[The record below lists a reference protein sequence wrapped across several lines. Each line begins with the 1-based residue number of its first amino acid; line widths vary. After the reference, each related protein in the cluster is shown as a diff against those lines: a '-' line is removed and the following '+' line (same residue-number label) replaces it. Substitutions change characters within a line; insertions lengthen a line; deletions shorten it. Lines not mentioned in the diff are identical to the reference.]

1 MWLKSLIQPRQ
12 SNEIVIKLD
21 ISLAKCH
28 FDLSKLFQGMKT
40 MRRGSVSGISKQARN
55 MLTQCLQFR
64 HRFLKER
71 LTPIHRVNRCPAIR
85 KTDLLSFENLD
96 KKPIKTLE
104 FDARVSMEIH
114 RGSFA
119 SQKPL

>member
-40 MRRGSVSGISKQARN
+40 MRRGSVGGISKHARN

-64 HRFLKER
+64 HRF
-71 LTPIHRVNRCPAIR
+71 R
-85 KTDLLSFENLD
+85 KTDLLSFE
-96 KKPIKTLE
+96 T
-104 FDARVSMEIH
+104 
-114 RGSFA
+114 
-119 SQKPL
+119 